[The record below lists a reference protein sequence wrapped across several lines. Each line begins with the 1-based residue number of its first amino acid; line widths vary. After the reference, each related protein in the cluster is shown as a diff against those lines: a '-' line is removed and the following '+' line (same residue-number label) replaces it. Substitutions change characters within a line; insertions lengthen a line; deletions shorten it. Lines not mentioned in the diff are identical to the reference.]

1 MNRRDFVKASAFAVG
16 SSLLPLEAKA
26 LGMQSAQTAR
36 SFPEY
41 DKLDALGLADL
52 IKRGEISPTEVLD
65 AAIERVELHNPKIN
79 AVINKMYDQA
89 RSAIAAGLPSGP
101 FTGVPFLLKDLV
113 ASYAGVETSNGSE
126 FFRGALAQADSEIVA
141 RMKRAGLVIFG
152 KTNVPEMG
160 LNTSTEPKRFGATKN
175 PWNIQMS
182 AGGSSGGAAAAV
194 AARMVP
200 MAHGTDG
207 GGSIRVPASLCGMFG
222 LKPTRARNPS
232 GPEVGEGWNGS
243 AAAHAITRSVRDS
256 AALLDA
262 TSGPDVGDPYWA
274 PPLKRP
280 LLQEVGVDPGKLR
293 IAFTTKAWNGKPVDA
308 ECLEAVN
315 ETIKLCE
322 SLGHHVEEATP
333 AIDEEARERAHK
345 LFKSAHT
352 RRALEVRGNTL
363 GHQPTEQDVER
374 YVWYLAEFGRV
385 SSAVEYTNAIVT
397 MHKTGRVVGRFFKNF
412 DILITPV
419 MCLAPYKL
427 GLLDSNGDANVLVE
441 YIRSTTAFTSPFNTT
456 GNPAMSVPL
465 HWTTEGMP
473 VGVQFVAPFGDEA
486 TLFRLAAQL
495 EAAKPWGHL
504 HL

>member
-1 MNRRDFVKASAFAVG
+1 MSAYGVG
-16 SSLLPLEAKA
+16 ASLLPLQARA
-26 LGMQSAQTAR
+26 RSTPNLRSPR

-41 DKLDALGLADL
+41 EKLDALGLADL
-52 IKRGEISPTEVLD
+52 IKHGEISPTEALD
-65 AAIERVELHNPKIN
+65 AAIESVELHNPEIN

-89 RSAIAAGLPSGP
+89 RAAIAAGLPSGP

-126 FFRGALAQADSEIVA
+126 FFRGALAQTDSEIVV
-141 RMKRAGLVIFG
+141 RLKRAGLVIFG

-160 LNTSTEPKRFGATKN
+160 LNTTTEPIRFGATKN
-175 PWNIQMS
+175 PWNKQMS
-182 AGGSSGGAAAAV
+182 VGGSSGGSAAAV

-207 GGSIRVPASLCGMFG
+207 GGSIRIPASLCGMFG

-232 GPEVGEGWNGS
+232 GPEAGEGWNGS

-274 PPLKRP
+274 PPLVRP
-280 LLQEVGVDPGKLR
+280 LLREVGVDPGKLR

-308 ECLEAVN
+308 ECVQSVN
-315 ETIKLCE
+315 EAIKLCA

-333 AIDEEARERAHK
+333 AIDEVNREKAHK
-345 LFKSAHT
+345 LFKCAHT
-352 RRALEVRGNTL
+352 RRLLEMRGAIL
-363 GHQPTEQDVER
+363 GRIPTAEDVER
-374 YVWYLAEFGRV
+374 YVWHLAEFGRT
-385 SSAVEYTNAIVT
+385 SSAVDYANAITV

-427 GLLDSNGDANVLVE
+427 GQLDSNGDPDVLYE
-441 YIRSTTAFTSPFNTT
+441 YIRSTTAFTSPFNIT

-465 HWTTEGMP
+465 HTTAEGMP

-495 EAAKPWGHL
+495 EVAKPWGITYK
-504 HL
+504 